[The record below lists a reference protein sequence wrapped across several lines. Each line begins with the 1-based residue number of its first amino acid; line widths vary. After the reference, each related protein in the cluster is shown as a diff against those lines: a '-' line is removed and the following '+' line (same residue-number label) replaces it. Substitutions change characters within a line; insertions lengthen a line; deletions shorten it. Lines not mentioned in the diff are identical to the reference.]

1 MEGLEFRG
9 RLFVDL
15 GGLFPTL
22 NQRSLL
28 VARLILSCSSRIMCS
43 RFDEGSPADLE
54 RLGIVDEVAGHER
67 DRVFGRRRYPA
78 ILAQGTHPSPPAA

>member
-1 MEGLEFRG
+1 
-9 RLFVDL
+9 
-15 GGLFPTL
+15 
-22 NQRSLL
+22 
-28 VARLILSCSSRIMCS
+28 MCS

-67 DRVFGRRRYPA
+67 DRVFGRRRYLA